1 MARLHVFLPENVAVG
16 ILVNK
21 FPAKLSSTR
30 LVNPL
35 NAVGSIWPILQS
47 AKCNF
52 CKLRSPCRAKTS
64 RGRICKL
71 LPDRSNTCVSMSI
84 SSGMEIWFWR
94 THSTQRLPAK
104 KWNRECYTFLKL
116 MFILCTR
123 WLFQNYV
130 FTIYIPFVYCI
141 TKIRYLTCSIKT
153 SYFRKLGSSQS
164 SREIKYKYQ

>member
-104 KWNRECYTFLKL
+104 KWNRSYSTFLKL
-116 MFILCTR
+116 CD
-123 WLFQNYV
+123 
-130 FTIYIPFVYCI
+130 YIPFVSCLF
-141 TKIRYLTCSIKT
+141 TKVAQ
-153 SYFRKLGSSQS
+153 FA
-164 SREIKYKYQ
+164 RELQCAILWSFTA